1 MVDARDNLKGAGLM
15 VVSMAAFT
23 FNDVCMK
30 TLSGQI
36 PLFQAIFMRGLLT
49 CLLIWLVGRRMGAI
63 RLALPRR
70 DWGLIALRS
79 GAEIGATFFFLT
91 ALFHMPIANVT
102 AILQALPLTV
112 ALAAALFFREPL
124 GWRRLVAIG
133 VGFGGVMLIVRPGA
147 EGFSVYSLYALAA
160 VGFVTLRD
168 LTARRLS
175 PAVPSITVALITA
188 MVITVAGGLVSTVQG
203 WAPVDGR
210 ALGLIA
216 LAAGFILGGYL
227 ASVAVMRVG
236 EIGFIAPFRYT
247 GLIWALLLGFVVFD
261 DWPAPL
267 TLVGATVVVAMGL
280 FTLFRERQL
289 RRKAR
294 RAG

>member
-1 MVDARDNLKGAGLM
+1 MVDARDNLRGAGLM

-30 TLSGQI
+30 SLSGQI

-49 CLLIWLVGRRMGAI
+49 CLLIWAVGRRMGAI
-63 RLALPRR
+63 RMDLPRR
-70 DWGLIALRS
+70 DWGLIGLRS

-124 GWRRLVAIG
+124 GWRRLAAIG

-147 EGFSVYSLYALAA
+147 DGFSIYSLYALTA

-188 MVITVAGGLVSTVQG
+188 MVITSAGGLASAIQG

-210 ALGLIA
+210 SLGLIA
-216 LAAGFILGGYL
+216 LAASFILFGYL

-247 GLIWALLLGFVVFD
+247 GLIWALLLGFLVFG

-267 TLVGATVVVAMGL
+267 TLAGAAIVVAMGL
-280 FTLFRERQL
+280 FTLYRERQL
-289 RRKAR
+289 SREAR
-294 RAG
+294 RAR

>member
-1 MVDARDNLKGAGLM
+1 MMDARDNLKGAGLM
-15 VVSMAAFT
+15 MASMAAFT

-30 TLSGQI
+30 ALSGQI
-36 PLFQAIFMRGLLT
+36 PLFQAIFLRGLLT
-49 CLLIWLVGRRMGAI
+49 CLLIWVVGRRMGAI

-70 DWGLIALRS
+70 DWGLIGLRS
-79 GAEIGATFFFLT
+79 AAEIGATFFFLT

-147 EGFSVYSLYALAA
+147 EGFSIYSLYALAA

-175 PAVPSITVALITA
+175 PGVPSITVALITA
-188 MVITVAGGLVSTVQG
+188 MVITVAGGLASTMQG

-210 ALGLIA
+210 ALGLIS
-216 LAAGFILGGYL
+216 LAAGFILVGYL

-247 GLIWALLLGFVVFD
+247 GLIWALLLGFVVFG

-267 TLVGATVVVAMGL
+267 TLMGAAIVVAMGL
-280 FTLFRERQL
+280 FTLYRERQL
-289 RRKAR
+289 RRKAQ
-294 RAG
+294 RAE

>member
-1 MVDARDNLKGAGLM
+1 MVDARDNLRGAGLM

-30 TLSGQI
+30 ALSGQI
-36 PLFQAIFMRGLLT
+36 PLFQAIFMRGFLT
-49 CLLIWLVGRRMGAI
+49 CLLIWMVGRQMGAI
-63 RLALPRR
+63 RIGFSRR

-112 ALAAALFFREPL
+112 ALAATLFFREPL
-124 GWRRLVAIG
+124 GWRRLAAIG

-147 EGFSVYSLYALAA
+147 DGFSVYSLYALAA

-175 PAVPSITVALITA
+175 PGVPSITVALITA
-188 MVITVAGGLVSTVQG
+188 LVITVAGGLVSTVQG

-216 LAAGFILGGYL
+216 LAASFILVGYL

-247 GLIWALLLGFVVFD
+247 GLIWALILGFLVFG

-267 TLVGATVVVAMGL
+267 TLAGAAIVVAMGL
-280 FTLFRERQL
+280 FTLYRERQL
-289 RRKAR
+289 NRQSRCV
-294 RAG
+294 G